1 MEHTLNIAQ
10 TVADTITACITETN
24 TNGWSNIALDE
35 GESANILAGTA
46 AIDSFGLVSLLVM
59 IEQDLDNQLGI
70 TSELSARIAQ
80 AATGKATPL
89 ATIGTLT
96 TYILQ
101 QLTSPGDSNV

>member
-10 TVADTITACITETN
+10 TVVDTITACITETN
-24 TNGWSNIALDE
+24 TNGWSNIALEE
-35 GESANILAGTA
+35 GESASILAGAA

-80 AATGKATPL
+80 AATGEATPL
-89 ATIGTLT
+89 ATVGTLT
-96 TYILQ
+96 AYILQ
-101 QLTSPGDSNV
+101 HLTSPHGAKV